1 VRIFESS
8 QATIISTFV
17 AVFLLAAQDM
27 ATLAA
32 DTPPL
37 KEPVMDRPPDM
48 PGLPPLFPGFPLG
61 LLVDNGRHL
70 IPFRMG
76 TLIGWIGKNVVHHI
90 KTPAVS
96 STSMIALLVQPEGYS
111 HGAQVLFKIQIVDI
125 LNHLGFV
132 LVDFPPIFI
141 I

>member
-27 ATLAA
+27 ATLTA
-32 DTPPL
+32 DTL
-37 KEPVMDRPPDM
+37 LLQEPVDRLSDM
-48 PGLPPLFPGFPLG
+48 PGLPSLFLGFLPG
-61 LLVDNGRHL
+61 LLVDNGWHL

-76 TLIGWIGKNVVHHI
+76 PLIGRIGKNVVHKI

-96 STSMIALLVQPEGYS
+96 STIMIALLVQPEGYS
-111 HGAQVLFKIQIVDI
+111 HGAQVS
-125 LNHLGFV
+125 
-132 LVDFPPIFI
+132 
-141 I
+141 